1 MLKLSCL
8 VAILNN
14 MIQNLVEDAIRRR
27 VLVILIFVLVAVFS
41 IFSFN
46 RARIDAIPDI
56 GENQQIVFSEWAGRS
71 PKDIEEQLTY
81 PLSSALQGL
90 PGVKRIRG
98 TSAFGFST
106 IYIIFNDD
114 IDFYW
119 ARSRILEKLSSV
131 DAIVPEGV
139 TPMLGPD
146 ATGLGQVYMYT
157 IENSADAV
165 DKKSLDE
172 LRAIQD
178 FYAKLHLQS
187 VSGVSEVASVGGFIR
202 EYQVDIDPR
211 KLLAYDVHFT
221 QVIKSI
227 QNSNLDVGA
236 EVIEQGEREMVIR
249 GVGFLRSLEDIE
261 NVVVG
266 VKDGTPIRVR
276 DISSVG
282 TGPGF
287 RRGALDK
294 DGQEAV
300 GGIVTMRYGANPQEV
315 IDGVKKRLEEIKDG
329 LPSGVVIKSFYDR
342 TELIQKTLGTV
353 YSALTQEIIITV
365 FVVMFFLLHLRA
377 SLLITMTL
385 PFGVGISFIFMD
397 QLGIDSNIMS
407 LSGLVIAIG
416 TMVDMGIIITENIY
430 AALANNTDPKK
441 RIDVIVEAAR
451 EVAGPI
457 LTAVLTTIVTF
468 LPVFALQGAEG
479 KLFGPLAWAKTLAMF
494 GAVIVSI
501 ILVPALSSFFL
512 KGRLK
517 PIEENKVSIFILKYY
532 QPMLRHVLKNR
543 GKFLLIPAVLI
554 LISGFASTRL
564 GKEFMPSLN
573 EGSILYMPVTTPDI
587 SMTRARELLA
597 HTDKVIS
604 THPLVRE
611 VVGKLG
617 RAKSA
622 LDPAPIGMFETV
634 VNLVPDDEWPSGT
647 TIYSIMQELD
657 QMVQVPGL
665 VNAWL
670 FPIENRVAMIST
682 GIKTPIGIKIFGP
695 DLDKLESLAA
705 DVAKE
710 VETIDGAY
718 GVYAEKIVGKPYV
731 EFHIDRMAASRF
743 GINSAD
749 VNKILQTAVGGMS
762 IGQFYDGRER
772 YPIRMR
778 YKKEFREDIEEL
790 KRVLVPSPL
799 GPHIPIS
806 QLAQIKVVTGPAMI
820 QSENGLQRATVLVNI
835 RDRDSIGFV
844 EEGIEKVS
852 KNIKLPPGYSIAWAG
867 QWENQERANT
877 RLMWL
882 IPLSLF
888 INLILIYLGIGKL
901 RDAAIVFLA
910 IPVAASGGIIL
921 LWILGVNT
929 SVAVWVGFIALFGIA
944 VDDGVVL
951 MSFIKS
957 EHARR
962 KPQNTAELFD
972 IIVEA
977 GSRRIRPLL
986 MTTATTVIALLPVMW
1001 SSGTGAEVMRP
1012 MAIPILGGM
1021 TIELITLFI
1030 VPVIYSYVEQNR
1042 IQKEITN
1049 V

>member
-1 MLKLSCL
+1 
-8 VAILNN
+8 
-14 MIQNLVEDAIRRR
+14 
-27 VLVILIFVLVAVFS
+27 
-41 IFSFN
+41 
-46 RARIDAIPDI
+46 
-56 GENQQIVFSEWAGRS
+56 
-71 PKDIEEQLTY
+71 
-81 PLSSALQGL
+81 
-90 PGVKRIRG
+90 
-98 TSAFGFST
+98 
-106 IYIIFNDD
+106 
-114 IDFYW
+114 
-119 ARSRILEKLSSV
+119 
-131 DAIVPEGV
+131 
-139 TPMLGPD
+139 
-146 ATGLGQVYMYT
+146 
-157 IENSADAV
+157 
-165 DKKSLDE
+165 
-172 LRAIQD
+172 
-178 FYAKLHLQS
+178 
-187 VSGVSEVASVGGFIR
+187 
-202 EYQVDIDPR
+202 
-211 KLLAYDVHFT
+211 
-221 QVIKSI
+221 
-227 QNSNLDVGA
+227 
-236 EVIEQGEREMVIR
+236 
-249 GVGFLRSLEDIE
+249 
-261 NVVVG
+261 
-266 VKDGTPIRVR
+266 
-276 DISSVG
+276 
-282 TGPGF
+282 
-287 RRGALDK
+287 
-294 DGQEAV
+294 
-300 GGIVTMRYGANPQEV
+300 
-315 IDGVKKRLEEIKDG
+315 
-329 LPSGVVIKSFYDR
+329 
-342 TELIQKTLGTV
+342 
-353 YSALTQEIIITV
+353 
-365 FVVMFFLLHLRA
+365 
-377 SLLITMTL
+377 
-385 PFGVGISFIFMD
+385 
-397 QLGIDSNIMS
+397 
-407 LSGLVIAIG
+407 
-416 TMVDMGIIITENIY
+416 
-430 AALANNTDPKK
+430 
-441 RIDVIVEAAR
+441 
-451 EVAGPI
+451 
-457 LTAVLTTIVTF
+457 
-468 LPVFALQGAEG
+468 
-479 KLFGPLAWAKTLAMF
+479 
-494 GAVIVSI
+494 
-501 ILVPALSSFFL
+501 
-512 KGRLK
+512 
-517 PIEENKVSIFILKYY
+517 
-532 QPMLRHVLKNR
+532 
-543 GKFLLIPAVLI
+543 
-554 LISGFASTRL
+554 
-564 GKEFMPSLN
+564 
-573 EGSILYMPVTTPDI
+573 
-587 SMTRARELLA
+587 LA

-647 TIYSIMQELD
+647 TIYSIMEELD

>member
-1 MLKLSCL
+1 M
-8 VAILNN
+8 ADTLNN
-14 MIQNLVEDAIRRR
+14 LIENIVEAAVRKR
-27 VLVILIFVLVAVFS
+27 VLVILVFALVALFG
-41 IFSFN
+41 IISFN

-56 GENQQIVFSEWAGRS
+56 GENQQIVFSEWPGRS

-106 IYIIFNDD
+106 IYIIFHDD
-114 IDFYW
+114 VDFYW
-119 ARSRILEKLSSV
+119 ARSRVLEKLSSV
-131 DAIVPEGV
+131 DSIVPEGV
-139 TPMLGPD
+139 VPMLGPD

-157 IENSADAV
+157 IENEPNSV
-165 DKKSLDE
+165 KKKSLDE

-187 VSGVSEVASVGGFIR
+187 VEGVSEVASVGGFIR

-211 KLLAYDVHFT
+211 KLLAYDIHFT
-221 QVIKSI
+221 QIIKAI

-276 DISSVG
+276 DISAVG

-294 DGQEAV
+294 NGQEAV
-300 GGIVTMRYGANPQEV
+300 GGIVTMRFGSNPQEV
-315 IDGVKKRLEEIKDG
+315 IDGVKKRLAEIKSG
-329 LPSGVVIKSFYDR
+329 LPSGVVIKPFYDR

-365 FVVMFFLLHLRA
+365 FVVLFFLLHLRA
-377 SLLITMTL
+377 SLLVSLTL

-416 TMVDMGIIITENIY
+416 TMVDMGIILTENVY
-430 AALANNTDPKK
+430 SALAANHDPRK
-441 RIDVIVEAAR
+441 RIDVIVRASR

-468 LPVFALQGAEG
+468 LPVFALEGAEG

-494 GAVIVSI
+494 GAVIVAI

-512 KGRLK
+512 KGKLK
-517 PIEENKVSIFILKYY
+517 PIEENKVSITILKYY
-532 QPMLRHVLKNR
+532 QPLLRKILANR
-543 GKFLLIPAVLI
+543 GKFILIPSALVL
-554 LISGFASTRL
+554 LSAFAFTRL

-573 EGSILYMPVTTPDI
+573 EGTILYMPVTTPDI

-597 HTDKVIS
+597 YTDEVIVS
-604 THPLVRE
+604 HPLVKE

-634 VNLVPDDEWPSGT
+634 VNLVPEDEWPSGT
-647 TIYSIMQELD
+647 TIYAIMQELD
-657 QMVQVPGL
+657 GMVKVPGL

-670 FPIENRVAMIST
+670 FPIENRISMIST

-695 DLDKLESLAA
+695 DIVKLEELAA
-705 DVAKE
+705 DVAKQ
-710 VETIDGAY
+710 VETINGAY
-718 GVYAEKIVGKPYV
+718 GVYAEKIVGKPYI
-731 EFHIDRMAASRF
+731 EFHIDRLAASRF

-778 YKKEFREDIEEL
+778 YKKEFRDDIEEL

-806 QLAQIKVVTGPAMI
+806 QLAEIKLVTGPAMI
-820 QSENGLQRATVLVNI
+820 QSENGLQRATVLVNV
-835 RDRDSIGFV
+835 RDRDMIGFV
-844 EEGIEKVS
+844 EEGMAKVA
-852 KNIKLPPGYSIAWAG
+852 KEITLPPGYSLAWAG
-867 QWENQERANT
+867 QWENQERANS
-877 RLMWL
+877 RLL
-882 IPLSLF
+882 LLVPLSLF
-888 INLILIYLGIGKL
+888 INLILIYLGLGKL
-901 RDAAIVFLA
+901 RDAAIVFTA

-921 LWILGVNT
+921 LWLLGINT

-957 EHARR
+957 EHARH
-962 KPQNTAELFD
+962 KPNSKEELFE

-986 MTTATTVIALLPVMW
+986 MTTATTIIALLPVMW
-1001 SSGTGAEVMRP
+1001 ASGTGAEVMRP

-1030 VPVIYSYVEQNR
+1030 VPVIYSYVEQKR
-1042 IQKEITN
+1042 IQKEN
-1049 V
+1049 AYV